1 MGAALTAVTPR
12 VLEMLDLWAK
22 LKADMSEREL
32 QAIAKA
38 MYEQRLA
45 EVCTDQR
52 STPYNVEHHSA
63 ANLAFID
70 YFERLQKLG
79 SHMSFLPDEERKLTE
94 AGWGAQ
100 RIADL
105 RSIINMREERDI
117 SPIRRD
123 DIDRHLAAAGFAV
136 DDKLRWMLELALY
149 PAYRDAYAAAERQ
162 LRGGGAVPTF
172 MPGSADTSG
181 PLSTPA
187 SYAESHLPSV
197 AAPMA
202 VADEWFYRTPIEAAD
217 RMIAETPK
225 LLEHRKGG
233 KREKDSVGEQTLR
246 QIRWAAVLL
255 QKSLPPGT
263 PMWRVTKAHIVKLD
277 KWFDQLSVHCGKAS
291 GDHDLKQSLE
301 EAAVLFADRVEIGDM
316 SMEQIG
322 FSTGTTNKHFN
333 KLGQIH
339 SFMRKAVSVAEPIDF
354 GEFTAPIDKDERE
367 ARLRYTREQGEAIFR
382 LPPWTGCVGS
392 EERLKPGPE
401 IIHDGLFYRLLLVW
415 YTGARREELA
425 KLMLD
430 DVEASHG
437 IDYLLI
443 RPTVT
448 GRIKNRSA
456 RRVIVIADELIRL
469 GFLCYVEAIR
479 AAGEQLLF
487 PEFVPGADTKRKLGE
502 LGGERAGLADAR
514 LLLEP
519 GDQVDGVEVAAA
531 GARANDARGDRG
543 RKMGLARA
551 GTSDQHDVA
560 LAWQERPGMER
571 AHHPPQPFQ
580 RCCASPEPWAAP
592 PLVDRRALEHERV
605 HVLHDRQLGGA
616 HPIAD
621 RGGTAVRGLGAQQ
634 VGQALHGGALALYAG
649 GDRLVERAGHA
660 FEAEPAHGVD
670 HLMPLHGRLAGCRS
684 GRSRRPADAAAPGLR
699 A

>member
-1 MGAALTAVTPR
+1 MHDCAAHCANALARKAASLDSLQHVYRRGHIFWWRRIHRLFDNGALDVRLSLRTTNRKAARNMGAALTAVTPR
-12 VLEMLDLWAK
+12 VLEMLDLRAK
-22 LKADMSEREL
+22 LKADISEREL

-277 KWFDQLSVHCGKAS
+277 KWFDQLSVHYGKAS

-301 EAAVLFADRVEIGDM
+301 EAAALFADRVEIGDM

-322 FSTGTTNKHFN
+322 FSTVPLTSILISWARST
-333 KLGQIH
+333 
-339 SFMRKAVSVAEPIDF
+339 VS
-354 GEFTAPIDKDERE
+354 
-367 ARLRYTREQGEAIFR
+367 
-382 LPPWTGCVGS
+382 C
-392 EERLKPGPE
+392 
-401 IIHDGLFYRLLLVW
+401 
-415 YTGARREELA
+415 ARR
-425 KLMLD
+425 
-430 DVEASHG
+430 
-437 IDYLLI
+437 
-443 RPTVT
+443 
-448 GRIKNRSA
+448 
-456 RRVIVIADELIRL
+456 
-469 GFLCYVEAIR
+469 
-479 AAGEQLLF
+479 
-487 PEFVPGADTKRKLGE
+487 
-502 LGGERAGLADAR
+502 
-514 LLLEP
+514 
-519 GDQVDGVEVAAA
+519 
-531 GARANDARGDRG
+531 
-543 RKMGLARA
+543 
-551 GTSDQHDVA
+551 
-560 LAWQERPGMER
+560 
-571 AHHPPQPFQ
+571 
-580 RCCASPEPWAAP
+580 
-592 PLVDRRALEHERV
+592 
-605 HVLHDRQLGGA
+605 
-616 HPIAD
+616 
-621 RGGTAVRGLGAQQ
+621 
-634 VGQALHGGALALYAG
+634 
-649 GDRLVERAGHA
+649 
-660 FEAEPAHGVD
+660 
-670 HLMPLHGRLAGCRS
+670 
-684 GRSRRPADAAAPGLR
+684 
-699 A
+699 